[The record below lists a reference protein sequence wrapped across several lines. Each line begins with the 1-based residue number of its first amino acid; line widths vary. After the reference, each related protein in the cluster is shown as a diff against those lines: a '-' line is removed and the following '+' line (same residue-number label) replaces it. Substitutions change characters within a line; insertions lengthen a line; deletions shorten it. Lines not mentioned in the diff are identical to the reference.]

1 MILEVRYQDTVR
13 VGRLADDP
21 SSGLIYFEYDKEWL
35 KRGWE
40 LSPFYLPLAA
50 GTSLQAHHDLSFQG
64 LHGLFWDSLP
74 DAWGRAVLESRLRTQ
89 GLDLEH
95 LSPLLQLSY
104 LGNRGM
110 GALSYFP
117 DADSE
122 QQKILQA
129 VSLASI
135 DREASYLL
143 EGKPIEGGAEETLAL
158 FEAGCSAGG
167 AKPKVLASLQKDLL
181 RIGPYITPGWEGW
194 IIKLS
199 NVPTGHK
206 DSKQEGRME
215 YACSL
220 MAQAANIQVPPSRL
234 FEIDSQKRKKRR
246 GLFATQRFD
255 RDNTKKIHFHS
266 LAGLLQKDFSTCK
279 ISYEDLASTTL
290 KLTGDFSQLEEV
302 LRRLIFNVAIGNYD
316 NHAKNHGF
324 LMTASG
330 EWKLAPAFD
339 LTLSAG
345 MNKMNMHAMSVNG
358 TNKPQR
364 KDLKIFA
371 ENFGRTSLDK
381 ILEEVI
387 ASIQRWPEWA
397 EQAGCRA
404 GNIQKGKSRLNASL
418 ASLLSY

>member
-1 MILEVRYQDTVR
+1 MILEVRYKDEMR

-21 SSGLIYFEYDKEWL
+21 SNGLIYFEYDKKWL
-35 KRGWE
+35 ETGWE
-40 LSPFYLPLAA
+40 LSPFHLPLFA
-50 GTSLQAHHDLSFQG
+50 GTSVQVHHDLSFQG

-74 DAWGRAVLESRLRTQ
+74 DAWGRAVLESRLRTH
-89 GLDLEH
+89 GLELER

-129 VSLASI
+129 VSLASM
-135 DREASYLL
+135 DREASFIL
-143 EGKPIEGGAEETLAL
+143 EGKPIEGKAEEILTL

-167 AKPKVLASLQKDLL
+167 AKPKVLASLQGDTL
-181 RIGPYITPGWEGW
+181 RISPQISSGWEGW

-220 MAQAANIQVPPSRL
+220 MARAAKIEVPPSRL
-234 FEIDSQKRKKRR
+234 FEIDSPKEKMKR
-246 GLFATQRFD
+246 GLFGTHRFD
-255 RDNTKKIHFHS
+255 RDRTEKIHIHS
-266 LAGLLQKDFSTCK
+266 LAALLQKDFRTCE
-279 ISYEDLASTTL
+279 ISYEDLASVTL
-290 KLTGDFSQLEEV
+290 KLTGDFSQLEQV
-302 LRRLIFNVAIGNYD
+302 LRRLVFNVAVGNYD
-316 NHAKNHGF
+316 DHAKNHSF
-324 LMTASG
+324 LMKTSG

-358 TNKPQR
+358 ARKPQQ

-371 ENFGRTSLDK
+371 ENFGIPSLDK
-381 ILEEVI
+381 ILEDVI
-387 ASIQRWPEWA
+387 ASIEGWPEWA

-404 GNIQKGKSRLNASL
+404 ANIQKEKLRLKESL
-418 ASLLSY
+418 ARLLG